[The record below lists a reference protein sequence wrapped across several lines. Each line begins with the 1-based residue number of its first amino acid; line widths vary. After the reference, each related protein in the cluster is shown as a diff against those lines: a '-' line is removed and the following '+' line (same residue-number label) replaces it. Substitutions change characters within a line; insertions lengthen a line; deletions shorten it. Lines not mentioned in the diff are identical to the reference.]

1 MVTRY
6 ADPLGMSRDHGLS
19 YARLAVD
26 DTDLAAF
33 GGS

>member
-1 MVTRY
+1 MVARH

-19 YARLAVD
+19 YARLPVD
-26 DTDLAAF
+26 DTDLAPF